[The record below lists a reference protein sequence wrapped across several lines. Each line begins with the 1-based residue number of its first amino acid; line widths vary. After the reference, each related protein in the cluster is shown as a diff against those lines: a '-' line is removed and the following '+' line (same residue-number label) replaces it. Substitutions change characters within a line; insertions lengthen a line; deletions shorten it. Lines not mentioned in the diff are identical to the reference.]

1 MVRKRVDQNQREIIE
16 ALNAIKGCEVLDLSD
31 VGGGCPDF
39 AVGYAARNWFFEL
52 KNPDKP
58 LCDRQLTPPQ
68 QKFFHSWTGQVQK
81 VETVQEIIKTITG
94 MG

>member
-1 MVRKRVDQNQREIIE
+1 MVRKRVDQNQREVIE
-16 ALNAIKGCEVLDLSD
+16 ALRGIKGCDVLDLSD

-39 AVGYAARNWFFEL
+39 AVGYMARNWFFEL

-58 LCDRQLTPPQ
+58 LCDRQLTPAQ
-68 QKFFHSWTGQVQK
+68 QKFFHSWPGQVQK

-94 MG
+94 M